1 MTSPMWQRA
10 WLLSAMIMALLLP
23 MSVKAQQVTNLEQG
37 GMTTVTV
44 AEDIESVFIADPK
57 VADYQVIDKRR
68 VVVFGKQVGNTS
80 LAVYGG
86 AGRTLASR
94 KIWVD
99 ISLDF
104 IRQKVQILH
113 PEAEV
118 NISNIADMVVLS
130 GMVGSE
136 QEKDQINQLVGTLLE
151 KEKQEFKLEWSGE
164 EDDLEMEFM
173 KRFHY
178 DGVVNNIQVAVT
190 KQVNVKLSVAE
201 VSHSFLEEFGIEYGS
216 AGSGT
221 GIFVD
226 NVTSFSASDIVS
238 VITAIG
244 NDTVGRVLAEP
255 NLSVISGESA
265 SFLVGGELPVV
276 TVIDGTT
283 NVEYKEFGVRLDLM
297 AKVLKDDQ
305 ILLSL
310 MPEVS
315 SLDTQYSN
323 TSYDLPA
330 LKTRKAR
337 TTVQLGDG
345 KSFVLGGLMSTEE
358 KESLSKVPLVGD
370 IPLLGALFRKTGTER
385 SKTELIIVA
394 TVNLVQP
401 VEPSLIQLPTINR
414 SSTFQRFFGVES
426 EYQTAAEKWANEVIA
441 TGGFKL

>member
-1 MTSPMWQRA
+1 MKTFRTLQQRC
-10 WLLSAMIMALLLP
+10 LQLFVCCLP
-23 MSVKAQQVTNLEQG
+23 FVFQVSAQQLTNLEQG
-37 GMTTVTV
+37 GMLTINV
-44 AEDIESVFIADPK
+44 AEDIDSVFISDPN

-68 VVVFGKQVGNTS
+68 VVVFGKQVGNAS
-80 LAVYGG
+80 LAVYGD
-86 AGRTLASR
+86 GRTLATR
-94 KIWVD
+94 KIWVNLSFD
-99 ISLDF
+99 AL
-104 IRQKVQILH
+104 RQQVQVLYPDAQVSI
-113 PEAEV
+113 A
-118 NISNIADMVVLS
+118 NIADKVVLS
-130 GMVGSE
+130 GTVPNE
-136 QEKDQINQLVGTLLE
+136 QQKDQINQLVGELLE
-151 KEKQEFKLEWSGE
+151 KERQEFKLELSGE
-164 EDDLEMEFM
+164 DDDYEVEFM

-178 DGVVNNIQVAVT
+178 RGLVNNIEVAVT

-276 TVIDGTT
+276 TVVDGTT

-305 ILLSL
+305 IMLSL

-323 TSYDLPA
+323 AAYDLPA

-337 TTVQLGDG
+337 TTVQLADG

-358 KESLSKVPLVGD
+358 KEALSQVPLVGD
-370 IPLLGALFRKTGTER
+370 IPLLGALFRKSGTER

-401 VEPSLIQLPTINR
+401 VEPALVQLPTFKR

-426 EYQTAAEKWANEVIA
+426 DYQTAAEKWSNEMIA